1 MDKPICGLLPIVRPG
16 CVFCARKPI
25 SYGRCS
31 GGKFASRD
39 RRSCCLHLGAA
50 FHREEVTNVPLR
62 VVHRDCIVL
71 FHPNFHGA
79 DPFEKDVGNRQFAIK
94 PSRNLYADS
103 GNSICRPGPG
113 CGTCLRR
120 NGFQVGTTSR
130 VGCSLCFQWWP
141 VAAEFANGY
150 RVRIDCSDQSA
161 SPVMVTAPVPYP
173 PKGISVSY

>member
-1 MDKPICGLLPIVRPG
+1 MDKPISGSLPIARPG
-16 CVFCARKPI
+16 CAFCARKPI

-31 GGKFASRD
+31 GGRFASRD

-71 FHPNFHGA
+71 CHPNFHGA
-79 DPFEKDVGNRQFAIK
+79 DPFEKDAGNRQFAIK

-113 CGTCLRR
+113 FGTCLRR
-120 NGFQVGTTSR
+120 NARAKSLTSLELSSRRIIKQVSNDKDR
-130 VGCSLCFQWWP
+130 SDS
-141 VAAEFANGY
+141 
-150 RVRIDCSDQSA
+150 VRTATPSARSPKVLGQGKIATPAPSD
-161 SPVMVTAPVPYP
+161 T
-173 PKGISVSY
+173 K